1 MTNEDPK
8 DPTGHL
14 AEWESQVNALLDG
27 ELDEE
32 STAALKQAAGEDHEL
47 ARAIIEAYELQRGME
62 RLGIERA
69 PSSLRRK
76 LRQIPR
82 AQKPFLRQRRWVM
95 ATAMACVPLLAVL
108 IVFMQPKE
116 PSAAEVEQ
124 ARRDLALA
132 FTYIDKVGYRTG
144 DYLQNVLGTELRT
157 GVTDNIS
164 KHFPFTEQSHE
175 EEKS

>member
-1 MTNEDPK
+1 
-8 DPTGHL
+8 
-14 AEWESQVNALLDG
+14 
-27 ELDEE
+27 
-32 STAALKQAAGEDHEL
+32 
-47 ARAIIEAYELQRGME
+47 
-62 RLGIERA
+62 
-69 PSSLRRK
+69 
-76 LRQIPR
+76 
-82 AQKPFLRQRRWVM
+82 M
-95 ATAMACVPLLAVL
+95 ATAMACIPLLAVL